1 MHHKFG
7 SNSLAGGGLGLGGST
22 LGTLLANNT
31 TEKLSVFIQHLQCD
45 VVDVPAGGL
54 ASSRLGGGLVLLSL
68 LDALGGSALLLALL
82 DGGLAGSRAGLGAL
96 CATLLDDVEGS
107 TDDGTLGLDLAA
119 TAGLGGLLWWV

>member
-1 MHHKFG
+1 MLSVFRLSTVG
-7 SNSLAGGGLGLGGST
+7 CTLLDVPSSGLAGGALGSGLG
-22 LGTLLANNT
+22 
-31 TEKLSVFIQHLQCD
+31 
-45 VVDVPAGGL
+45 
-54 ASSRLGGGLVLLSL
+54 LLSL
-68 LDALGGSALLLALL
+68 LHALGGSALLLALL

>member
-1 MHHKFG
+1 MTVAFTLIQRV
-7 SNSLAGGGLGLGGST
+7 SYLLCSLLSRRLLLCVSGLLG
-22 LGTLLANNT
+22 
-31 TEKLSVFIQHLQCD
+31 
-45 VVDVPAGGL
+45 
-54 ASSRLGGGLVLLSL
+54 LLSL
-68 LDALGGSALLLALL
+68 LHALGGSALLLALL

>member
-1 MHHKFG
+1 MSSFNVPSSG
-7 SNSLAGGGLGLGGST
+7 LAGGALGSGLG
-22 LGTLLANNT
+22 
-31 TEKLSVFIQHLQCD
+31 
-45 VVDVPAGGL
+45 
-54 ASSRLGGGLVLLSL
+54 LLSL
-68 LDALGGSALLLALL
+68 LHALGGGALLLALL

>member
-1 MHHKFG
+1 M
-7 SNSLAGGGLGLGGST
+7 N
-22 LGTLLANNT
+22 
-31 TEKLSVFIQHLQCD
+31 I
-45 VVDVPAGGL
+45 PAGGL
-54 ASSRLGGGLVLLSL
+54 ASSGLGGGLGLLSL
-68 LDALGGSALLLALL
+68 LDALGGGALLLALL

>member
-1 MHHKFG
+1 MSVFRSG
-7 SNSLAGGGLGLGGST
+7 AVGYTSLNVPSSGLAGGALGSGLG
-22 LGTLLANNT
+22 
-31 TEKLSVFIQHLQCD
+31 
-45 VVDVPAGGL
+45 
-54 ASSRLGGGLVLLSL
+54 LLSL
-68 LDALGGSALLLALL
+68 LHALGGSALLLALL